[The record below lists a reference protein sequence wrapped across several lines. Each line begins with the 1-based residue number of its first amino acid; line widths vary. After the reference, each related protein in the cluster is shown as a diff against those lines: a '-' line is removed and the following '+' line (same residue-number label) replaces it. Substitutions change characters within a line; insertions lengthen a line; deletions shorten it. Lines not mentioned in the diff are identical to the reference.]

1 MASDLEQVEV
11 NKCINE
17 LKKKKKSRVCGEFP
31 GVPVV
36 RTQRS
41 HCQNPGSVPGRGTKI
56 PQAIWPGQKTVYVTN
71 RESE

>member
-17 LKKKKKSRVCGEFP
+17 LKKKKESCLWGVP

-41 HCQNPGSVPGRGTKI
+41 HSQNPGSVPGQGTKI
-56 PQAIWPGQKTVYVTN
+56 PQAIWPGQKTVYFTN